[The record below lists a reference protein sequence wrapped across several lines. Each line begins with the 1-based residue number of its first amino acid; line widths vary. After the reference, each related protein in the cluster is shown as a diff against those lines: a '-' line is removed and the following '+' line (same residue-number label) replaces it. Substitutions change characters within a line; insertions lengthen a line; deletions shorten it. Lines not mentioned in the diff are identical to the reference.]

1 MPFNEGTIA
10 GTVAWAH
17 DVSRQLGL
25 DVKKLEDDVLVA
37 YGKVV
42 RFLDNGCFTVAVGCG
57 RILQYF
63 LKAS

>member
-42 RFLDNGCFTVAVGCG
+42 RFLGNGCFTAE
-57 RILQYF
+57 YF
-63 LKAS
+63 NISLKHSLIP